1 MDIEPLLPPVV
12 EFRHLSWTE
21 CATDNYGG
29 LHMAAAYCGLR
40 RVPQIPVGV
49 WQHGCQT
56 PWQQVQPEVL
66 VYRAPREVRCWVG
79 RDDEVKYL
87 QAAGYARVQAI
98 GLPIVY
104 TPDPRVSR
112 IPGSLLVM
120 PCHAMRWDKF
130 GVDLF
135 ERYVT
140 QIQSIAGHFERVVAC
155 VSPTCL
161 ANGFWAPQFQAAGVP
176 VIRGAAANDANALRR
191 MRTLFET
198 FDCVTTDDYG
208 SHVVYGLAFGAKVS
222 IWGDHIPITREQ
234 LLQDATW
241 APFPAAVDKFLS
253 EETEREADKS
263 LHRYRVEPWKA
274 GQDVE
279 WGKWMIGDDNKVS
292 PQQMREL
299 FHWTPARRAV
309 ATVHWPIARTVRRL
323 LKSAQK
329 RLPGQTK
336 LQTSKP

>member
-1 MDIEPLLPPVV
+1 MDIEHLLPPVV
-12 EFRHLSWTE
+12 EFRHLSWTQ

-29 LHMAAAYCGLR
+29 LHVAAAYCGLR

-66 VYRAPREVRCWVG
+66 VYRAPRAERCWVA
-79 RDDEVKYL
+79 RADEVKYL
-87 QAAGYARVQAI
+87 QAAGYAHVRAI

-104 TPDPRVSR
+104 APDTPASRVA
-112 IPGSLLVM
+112 GSLLVM

-130 GVDLF
+130 GADQF
-135 ERYVT
+135 ERYVA

-161 ANGFWAPQFQAAGVP
+161 ASGFWAPQFQAAGIP
-176 VIRGAAANDANALRR
+176 VVRGAAANDANALRR

-198 FDCVTTDDYG
+198 FDYVTTNDYG

-222 IWGDHIPITREQ
+222 IWGERIPITREQ
-234 LLQDATW
+234 ALQDATW
-241 APFPAAVDKFLS
+241 APFPAALDRYLS
-253 EETEREADKS
+253 EETEREAEKS

-274 GQDVE
+274 VQDVA
-279 WGKWMIGDDNKVS
+279 WGRWMIGYDNKVS
-292 PQQMREL
+292 PDHLREL
-299 FHWTPARRAV
+299 FHWTPARCAV
-309 ATVHWPIARTVRRL
+309 ATVHWPVARTVRRL

-329 RLPGQTK
+329 RLPGQAK